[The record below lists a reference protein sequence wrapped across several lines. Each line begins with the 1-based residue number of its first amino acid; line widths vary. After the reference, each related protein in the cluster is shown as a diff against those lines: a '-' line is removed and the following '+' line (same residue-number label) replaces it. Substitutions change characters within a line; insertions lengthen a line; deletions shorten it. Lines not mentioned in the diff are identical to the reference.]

1 MAKITTIIDIG
12 SNSMR
17 MVVLKKT
24 SRFGFHLINESKC
37 KVKISEGCYQNGGN
51 LQQIPMQRAFEA
63 LKSFLNISSA
73 LKSRKILCVATSAL
87 RDAPNK
93 AEFVSR
99 VSKELGLNIK
109 VIDGSK
115 EAYYGGVAALNLL
128 HTDNFVTVDIGG
140 GSTEFAIVKNKK
152 IVDYISLDIGTVR
165 LKELFFYKD
174 DMQGAKEYILNEL
187 KKVSPENMQDI
198 ATVVGIG
205 GSIRA
210 ISKLFMVDMDYPLD
224 VLHGFDY
231 KYKEHKS
238 YFEDIINAK
247 SESELRKLGVKK
259 DRYDTIKEGT
269 FIFNTILSYFNIDN
283 VVTSGVGVREGVYL
297 CDLLRNQNDK
307 FPENFNLSV
316 RTFIDR
322 FELDGKLTAYLGNNA
337 TKIFQALRPLHNLDN
352 RYNSLLVVASKLHS
366 VGTTLNF
373 YKYSENSFDFI
384 LNGLNYGFSH
394 QDKVL
399 IAHMIKF
406 STNDLPDGDDLYEY
420 KELLPD
426 TWIVQW
432 LSFML
437 SLNVA
442 LNSDYG
448 RRKYYYTLERNELT
462 ISDSD
467 IPYFIRE
474 NIDKL
479 EVPIGLKLVIG
490 NG

>member
-17 MVVLKKT
+17 MVVLNKT
-24 SRFGFHLINESKC
+24 SRFGFHLINETKS
-37 KVKISEGCYQNGGN
+37 KVKISEGSYQNGGN
-51 LQQIPMQRAFEA
+51 LQEIPMQRAFEA
-63 LKSFLNISSA
+63 LKSFLSISTA

-93 AEFVSR
+93 SEFVSR
-99 VSKELGLNIK
+99 VRSELGLNIK

-128 HTDNFVTVDIGG
+128 HAEDFVTVDIGG

-152 IVDYISLDIGTVR
+152 IVDFISLDIGTVR
-165 LKELFFYKD
+165 LKELYFDKD
-174 DMQGAKEYILNEL
+174 DLDGAREYILKQL
-187 KKVSPENMQDI
+187 IKVSREHMNDI
-198 ATVVGIG
+198 STVVGIG

-210 ISKLFMVDMDYPLD
+210 ISKLFIYNSDYPLD
-224 VLHGFDY
+224 LVHGFEY
-231 KYKEHKS
+231 KYKDHKKD
-238 YFEDIINAK
+238 FDDIKNAK
-247 SESELRKLGVKK
+247 SESELKKLGLKK
-259 DRYDTIKEGT
+259 DRFDTIKEGT
-269 FIFNTILSYFNIDN
+269 FIFDTILDYFGIES

-307 FPENFNLSV
+307 FPANFNVSV

-322 FELDGKLTAYLGNNA
+322 FELDSKITSYLGNNA
-337 TKIFQALRPLHNLDN
+337 TNIFQALKPLHNLDN
-352 RYNSLLVVASKLHS
+352 KYNSLLIVASKLHS
-366 VGTTLNF
+366 VGINLNF
-373 YKYSENSFDFI
+373 YKFSENSFDYI

-394 QDKVL
+394 KDKVL

-406 STNDLPDGDDLYEY
+406 SKNYLPDADDLSEY

-448 RRKYYYTLERNELT
+448 LRKYEYTLDKNELA
-462 ISDSD
+462 ISNGEM
-467 IPYFIRE
+467 PYLIRE
-474 NIDKL
+474 NVDRL

-490 NG
+490 NW